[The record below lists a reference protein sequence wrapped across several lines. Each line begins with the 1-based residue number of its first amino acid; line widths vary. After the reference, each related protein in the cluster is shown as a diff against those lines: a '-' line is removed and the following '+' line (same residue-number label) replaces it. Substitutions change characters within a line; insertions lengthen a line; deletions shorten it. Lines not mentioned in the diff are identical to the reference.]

1 MQRLWAPWRLQYVTE
16 LQPKQEG
23 CFFCNAFEDVG
34 NEEEHLLLHR
44 GERALI
50 MLNRFPYNG
59 GHIMVAP
66 ARHFGDFEEAE
77 PEEILEIWRLVALS
91 KAVVKRMLQAQGVNI
106 GVNQGKCAGA
116 GVLDHLHVHLV
127 PRWEGDVNFM
137 PVMTDIKIMPQA
149 LVECHKLLYPVFAEM
164 AEEFENQGE

>member
-1 MQRLWAPWRLQYVTE
+1 MQRLWAPWRLQYVTD
-16 LQPKQEG
+16 QAPKKEG
-23 CFFCNAFEDVG
+23 CFFCNAFKDVG
-34 NEEEHLLLHR
+34 NEEDHLLLY
-44 GERALI
+44 RANKAFV

-66 ARHFGDFEEAE
+66 ARHYGDFEDASND
-77 PEEILEIWRLVALS
+77 EIQEIWELVALS
-91 KAVVKRMLQAQGVNI
+91 KAVVKRGMQAEGVNI

-137 PVMTDIKIMPQA
+137 PVMADIKVMPQA
-149 LVECHKLLYPVFAEM
+149 LVECHKVLAPLFEEM
-164 AEEFENQGE
+164 AGK